1 MPKSIIGIFTNG
13 DYLTRE
19 YLDELKDAGVNLII
33 MSYYF
38 NKNEKFDKNRI
49 INNGMNKILDKLK
62 LSVKETIIDNESKIQ
77 FKLDYEGIDIFY
89 KASDFSQM
97 GNSRGMSIKGVN
109 SVYDR
114 IFRCFYPFSDL
125 YVDYNGFVMP
135 CCNLRS
141 DIESHKNLIL
151 GNLYDNDLFEIFTN
165 KKTSE
170 LRKYLCVNSKK
181 ISPCKECGDET
192 EYRFINLVDY
202 K

>member
-1 MPKSIIGIFTNG
+1 MK
-13 DYLTRE
+13 
-19 YLDELKDAGVNLII
+19 V
-33 MSYYF
+33 
-38 NKNEKFDKNRI
+38 
-49 INNGMNKILDKLK
+49 KIY
-62 LSVKETIIDNESKIQ
+62 
-77 FKLDYEGIDIFY
+77 FKLDYEGIDIIY

-114 IFRCFYPFSDL
+114 IFRCFYPFIDL

-165 KKTSE
+165 KKNSE

-181 ISPCKECGDET
+181 LPPCSECGNES
-192 EYRFINLVDY
+192 ERRFLY
-202 K
+202 